1 MLGEFGHASFLLI
14 IGIIFPLGA
23 IVTSWLFGMLN
34 IRPEAPD
41 PVKASTYECGVVAE
55 GTAWI
60 QFNARYY
67 LFALLFLVF
76 DVEVLFL
83 FPWAAAFEQLG
94 VQGFVAALIFVGILV
109 IGFVYDWAKGA
120 LEWVN
125 K

>member
-14 IGIIFPLGA
+14 VGIIFPLGA
-23 IVTSWLFGMLN
+23 ILTSTAFGFLG
-34 IRPEAPD
+34 IRPEVRNAIKD
-41 PVKASTYECGVVAE
+41 ETYECGVPTE
-55 GTAWI
+55 GTAWV

-83 FPWAAAFEQLG
+83 FPWAAAFDKLG
-94 VQGFVAALIFVGILV
+94 TQGFVAALMFIAILIVGFI
-109 IGFVYDWAKGA
+109 YDWARGA
-120 LEWVN
+120 LEWV

>member
-14 IGIIFPLGA
+14 VGIIFPLGA
-23 IVTSWLFGMLN
+23 IVTSWAFGFLN
-34 IRPEAPD
+34 IRPDVPNA
-41 PVKASTYECGVVAE
+41 VKSETYECGVPSE
-55 GTAWI
+55 GTAWV
-60 QFNARYY
+60 QFNVRYY

-83 FPWAAAFEQLG
+83 FPWAAAFDKLG
-94 VQGFVAALIFVGILV
+94 TQGFVAALIFIGILV

-120 LEWVN
+120 LEWA